1 MNKLETPCIQCGA
14 DRVYTHHN
22 DKTDKWT
29 VYCDTCCGGYT
40 GEEEAVA
47 AYMRVVGMRDVI
59 EWLYGCPYIFDEATI
74 PRAGIAAAP
83 EQVVV
88 NMSVAWPT
96 IQRIAEI
103 HAALEE
109 VNDE

>member
-1 MNKLETPCIQCGA
+1 MNEMPKKIYA
-14 DRVYTHHN
+14 RITHEY
-22 DKTDKWT
+22 WT
-29 VYCDTCCGGYT
+29 VRSWWPTKPTRDSVDYIRADLVEGL
-40 GEEEAVA
+40 
-47 AYMRVVGMRDVI
+47 RDVI

-109 VNDE
+109 MKDE